1 MSSSS
6 ATIGPGRRLFLTFL
20 VVAALPVIAVSVYA
34 LSHLTATVQEQRQAV
49 LADVVQSQG
58 QLLKARLE
66 EALLQ
71 LLRSDTVLEG
81 GAFQSLESSTD
92 VSPSG
97 PRVALE
103 TSGAG
108 VWLLLRGSQTG
119 VRALLSETWLWRGT
133 VTLPPGVVLC
143 LESLATI
150 APVYCGN
157 REGSVADAS
166 PLLDRLDDAADRGFQ
181 LGLGKENPVQHV
193 RQELVINEPFAGAAL
208 ELVAFRTDTSLLGEL
223 GLGRLLAAL
232 AGLSVVLAALAAF
245 LLRRRQQQPMQALKE
260 ATDRVGMANFDLPV
274 QVDDD
279 DEFGDLGQRFN
290 AMMVQLQEQVGRY
303 RSNAE
308 IDQLIL
314 QSESPET
321 VLNLILGRAFSFVE
335 ADFLTIGIID
345 PESPTEAICQSTRK
359 QDGKI
364 TPLSRATLSDA
375 DLALLA
381 SARHPVGLDPRWAGA
396 ESMRELGGSSGL
408 LLGITWHSRPLG
420 FVLAGMPAADT
431 SEAEIRSQAMELRDR
446 VAVTLTAAEKEK
458 ALFAKANFDSLTG
471 LPNRHLLE
479 DRLRLACDSNLSTG
493 EPFALLF
500 LDLDNFKLVN
510 DSVGH
515 EGGDQLLREVAGR
528 LNDLCQPGDA
538 IARLGGDEFV
548 MLLTSYR
555 TPQDLDQRA
564 QEVIAAL
571 SDAVTIGGH
580 STEVN
585 ASIGIAIYPEDGTT
599 PGQLLRNA
607 DAAMY
612 RSKELGR
619 NRVTFFTDDI
629 NLEITRKFQILT
641 QLRTALAE
649 NSLTLAYQ
657 PQLSLR
663 TGNLCGAEVLV
674 RWPESGVSPGEMIQI
689 AEDYGVINALGRWVL
704 ERACS
709 DFAGLDETLRP
720 PKISVNVS
728 ARQLADPQFV
738 DFVAECLARHA
749 LDASKLELEI
759 TESLLVNDNGW
770 AIRQLQ
776 QLKEVGLNLA
786 LDDFGTGYSSLT
798 YLQRLPVDSIK
809 IDRSFVTRVDCDDT
823 QQGFVTAVVQL
834 AHSLGKRTVA
844 EGAETD
850 LELRK
855 LKALGCDDLQGYVFS
870 EPLPGIDQLA
880 EFIVRRQFERSEAAD
895 RHLAQA

>member
-1 MSSSS
+1 MSSQ
-6 ATIGPGRRLFLTFL
+6 TPTGGTGRRLFLAFL
-20 VVAALPVIAVSVYA
+20 LVAAVPVITVSVYA
-34 LSHLTATVQEQRQAV
+34 VGHLTASLQQQRQSE
-49 LADVVQSQG
+49 LAAIVQSQRA
-58 QLLKARLE
+58 LLATRLE

-71 LLRSDTVLEG
+71 LLRSETVLEG
-81 GAFQSLESSTD
+81 GAFQSLENTLD
-92 VSPSG
+92 VAPSG
-97 PRVALE
+97 PRVSLE
-103 TSGAG
+103 TSGDG
-108 VWLLLRGSQTG
+108 VWLLLRGNETG
-119 VRALLSETWLWRGT
+119 VRALLDPAWLWRGT

-150 APVYCGN
+150 APVYCGD
-157 REGSVADAS
+157 REGSAPEAAR
-166 PLLDRLDDAADRGFQ
+166 LLNRLDEQANRTFSPGFETSTADR
-181 LGLGKENPVQHV
+181 V
-193 RQELVINEPFAGAAL
+193 RQKLALKDPLAGAAL
-208 ELVAFRTDTSLLGEL
+208 ELIAIRTDTGAVGNL
-223 GLGRLLAAL
+223 GLGKLLGLLAL
-232 AGLSVVLAALAAF
+232 LSTVMAALAAWVI
-245 LLRRRQQQPMQALKE
+245 RRRRLKPLQALSE
-260 ATDRVGMANFDLPV
+260 ATTRVGMANFDEPV
-274 QVDDD
+274 QLGEA
-279 DEFGDLGQRFN
+279 DELSDLGQRFN
-290 AMMVQLQEQVGRY
+290 VMMAQLEEQVDRY

-308 IDQLIL
+308 IDRLIL

-321 VLNLILGRAFSFVE
+321 VLNLILGRAFTFIE
-335 ADFLTIGIID
+335 ADYLTIGIVD
-345 PESPTEAICQSTRK
+345 PECPTEAICQSTRK
-359 QDGKI
+359 SDGKI
-364 TPLSRATLSDA
+364 TDLSRATLSEA

-381 SARHPVGLDPRWAGA
+381 SAHHPVGLDPKWAGA
-396 ESMRELGGSSGL
+396 ESMRSLGGSNGL
-408 LLGITWHSRPLG
+408 LLGITWHARPLG
-420 FVLAGMPAADT
+420 FLLAGMPASDT
-431 SEAEIRSQAMELRDR
+431 SEAEIRNQAMELRDR

-515 EGGDQLLREVAGR
+515 EGGDQLLREVAVR

-538 IARLGGDEFV
+538 IARQGGDEFV

-612 RSKELGR
+612 RSKDLGR

-641 QLRTALAE
+641 QLRQALAE
-649 NSLTLAYQ
+649 DRLTLAYQ
-657 PQLSLR
+657 PQLSLSS
-663 TGNLCGAEVLV
+663 GELCGAEVLV
-674 RWPESGVSPGEMIQI
+674 RWPESDVSPGEMIQI

-704 ERACS
+704 ERACA
-709 DFAGLDETLRP
+709 DFSQLDETLRP

-738 DFVAECLARHA
+738 DFVLDCLARHA
-749 LDASKLELEI
+749 LNPVNLELEI

-809 IDRSFVTRVDCDDT
+809 IDRSFVTRVDSDDT

-880 EFIVRRQFERSEAAD
+880 EFIVRRQFERSKTAE

>member
-1 MSSSS
+1 
-6 ATIGPGRRLFLTFL
+6 
-20 VVAALPVIAVSVYA
+20 
-34 LSHLTATVQEQRQAV
+34 
-49 LADVVQSQG
+49 
-58 QLLKARLE
+58 
-66 EALLQ
+66 
-71 LLRSDTVLEG
+71 
-81 GAFQSLESSTD
+81 
-92 VSPSG
+92 
-97 PRVALE
+97 
-103 TSGAG
+103 
-108 VWLLLRGSQTG
+108 
-119 VRALLSETWLWRGT
+119 
-133 VTLPPGVVLC
+133 
-143 LESLATI
+143 
-150 APVYCGN
+150 
-157 REGSVADAS
+157 
-166 PLLDRLDDAADRGFQ
+166 
-181 LGLGKENPVQHV
+181 
-193 RQELVINEPFAGAAL
+193 
-208 ELVAFRTDTSLLGEL
+208 
-223 GLGRLLAAL
+223 
-232 AGLSVVLAALAAF
+232 
-245 LLRRRQQQPMQALKE
+245 
-260 ATDRVGMANFDLPV
+260 
-274 QVDDD
+274 
-279 DEFGDLGQRFN
+279 
-290 AMMVQLQEQVGRY
+290 
-303 RSNAE
+303 
-308 IDQLIL
+308 
-314 QSESPET
+314 
-321 VLNLILGRAFSFVE
+321 
-335 ADFLTIGIID
+335 
-345 PESPTEAICQSTRK
+345 
-359 QDGKI
+359 
-364 TPLSRATLSDA
+364 
-375 DLALLA
+375 
-381 SARHPVGLDPRWAGA
+381 
-396 ESMRELGGSSGL
+396 GGSSGL